1 VIAKGPAPALTSRL
15 NDLKEEIEIMVPEL
29 TARVAAVEHLLV
41 EKGLCTHDDLLR
53 ARQFVDV

>member
-1 VIAKGPAPALTSRL
+1 LASQL